1 MDSSQTSPM
10 RSFPKKCFPAS
21 ILNLNYFFFLL
32 FVIYWQWYS
41 PFLKILIWPPII
53 SDMFSWWGEQP
64 RLLLLLLL
72 HHPEHHD
79 GWLRDPRTNLSM
91 VQTRVTWSCK
101 LTKGMTDNRKCSDF
115 NMLLQF
121 VNLESIKELI
131 DAIESYGMSTRGSR
145 SNFEERNP
153 VVTLTS

>member
-10 RSFPKKCFPAS
+10 RSFPKNCFPAN
-21 ILNLNYFFFLL
+21 ILNLNYFLFRDLLTMIFTFLEDPHL
-32 FVIYWQWYS
+32 AAHH
-41 PFLKILIWPPII
+41 IWHVLLMRRAASSAPPPPPPPPWTP
-53 SDMFSWWGEQP
+53 WW
-64 RLLLLLLL
+64 
-72 HHPEHHD
+72 
-79 GWLRDPRTNLSM
+79 PRTNLSM
-91 VQTRVTWSCK
+91 VQTRVTWCGK
-101 LTKGMTDNRKCSDF
+101 LRKGMTDNRKCSDF

-145 SNFEERNP
+145 SNFEERIP